1 MYVHQTIGTHS
12 LVSSCLYANHE
23 RKCQGVYDGMLANQR
38 ANVTSSIHAGVT
50 SLSLFFFDNK
60 PLFGKVHK
68 RRVLMTCLENYNA
81 IQINTELFRLEG
93 TAN

>member
-1 MYVHQTIGTHS
+1 MYAHQTIGSHS

-38 ANVTSSIHAGVT
+38 AVVTGSILAGIT
-50 SLSLFFFDNK
+50 LQSLFFDNK

-68 RRVLMTCLENYNA
+68 HRALMTCLENYNA
-81 IQINTELFRLEG
+81 IQINT
-93 TAN
+93 